1 MLNISII
8 GFGRVGSHLYY
19 ALKKSRK
26 VKLRAVI
33 KNSRS
38 KIDIKGLSSSDIIF
52 ICTSDK
58 KIGEAALKLL
68 KCGVDLRNK
77 IIFHT
82 SGAKNSDALSALK
95 KAGAHTGSF
104 HPVQTFVKVAKRYSG
119 SFENIFIALE
129 GDAVSAKTG
138 AGIAR
143 LIKSKPLKLTK
154 EQKILNHICCVISAN
169 YLVTLMRN
177 TEALFGKIRSKG
189 IPKNGFKDI
198 NFFDIYKPLI
208 VQTLRNIAKI
218 GPISSLSGPIERNEK
233 ETLVLH
239 LEAIQKKAPELLP
252 IYVFMGIETVK
263 TALEKKSLSK
273 PDALNLIKLL
283 NKY

>member
-1 MLNISII
+1 LLNISII

-19 ALKKSRK
+19 ALKKSAK
-26 VKLRAVI
+26 AKLRTVI
-33 KNSRS
+33 KNSQS
-38 KIDIKGLSSSDIIF
+38 KIDVKGISSSDVIF

-58 KIGEAALKLL
+58 KISAVASKLL
-68 KCGVDLRNK
+68 QSGADLKNK

-82 SGAKNSDALSALK
+82 SGAKNSDAIKALK
-95 KAGAHTGSF
+95 KAGAFTGSF
-104 HPVQTFVKVAKRYSG
+104 HPVQTFVKIAGRYSG
-119 SFENIFIALE
+119 SFEDIFVALE
-129 GDAVSAKTG
+129 GDARSIKTG
-138 AGIAR
+138 VDITR
-143 LIKSKPLKLTK
+143 LISSKPIKLTK
-154 EQKILNHICCVISAN
+154 EQKVLHHICCVLSAN
-169 YLVTLMRN
+169 YLVALMRN
-177 TEALFGKIRSKG
+177 TEALFSKIKG
-189 IPKNGFKDI
+189 GRIPKNGFKDI

-218 GPISSLSGPIERNEK
+218 GSISALTGPIERNET

-239 LEAIQKKAPELLP
+239 LEAIRKKAPEILP
-252 IYVFMGIETVK
+252 VYIFMGIETVK

>member
-26 VKLRAVI
+26 VKLRTVI

-38 KIDIKGLSSSDIIF
+38 KIDAKGLSSSDVIF

-58 KIGEAALKLL
+58 KIGAAASKLL
-68 KCGVDLRNK
+68 QSGAKIKNK

-82 SGAKNSDALSALK
+82 SGAKNSDAIKALK
-95 KAGAHTGSF
+95 KAGANTGSF
-104 HPVQTFVKVAKRYSG
+104 HPVQTFVRVAKRSSG

-129 GDAVSAKTG
+129 GDAESIKTG
-138 AGIAR
+138 AGIAH

-154 EQKILNHICCVISAN
+154 EQKVHNHICCVISAN
-169 YLVTLMRN
+169 YLVALMRN
-177 TEALFGKIRSKG
+177 TEDLFGKIKNNG
-189 IPKNGFKDI
+189 ILKNGFKDI

-218 GPISSLSGPIERNEK
+218 GPISSLSGPIERNEQ
-233 ETLVLH
+233 ETLLLH
-239 LEAIQKKAPELLP
+239 LQAIKKKAPELLP
-252 IYVFMGIETVK
+252 IYIFMGIETVK